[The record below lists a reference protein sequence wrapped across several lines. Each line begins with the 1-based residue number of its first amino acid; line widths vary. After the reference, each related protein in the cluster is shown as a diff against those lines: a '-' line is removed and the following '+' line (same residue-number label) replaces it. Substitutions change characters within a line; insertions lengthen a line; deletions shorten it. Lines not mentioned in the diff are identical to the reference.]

1 MKKHTKPLTHDTE
14 MLDENSAANPEEG
27 ASVDRRKN
35 LPRRSKRPGR
45 PRLDAPGAS
54 VLSQVRIVYVNVYF
68 WTDYS

>member
-14 MLDENSAANPEEG
+14 FDDNSAANPEEG

-35 LPRRSKRPGR
+35 PPRRSKRPGR

-54 VLSQVRIVYVNVYF
+54 VLSQVRIVYVNVLF
-68 WTDYS
+68 LDGI